1 MEQFETEILIPE
13 TLPLLPVRDIV
24 VFPYMVLPLYVG
36 REQSIESVNEAL
48 GEDRLIF
55 LACQKDPSNEEP
67 EGEDIYE
74 IGTVAIILR
83 MLKMPDNRIKL
94 LVQGVKRGRIKEHLE
109 AENGYKVNIEE
120 IEDVEETENPENE
133 ALLRHIKELLN
144 QAVSMGKPMLP
155 DLIAVIESIDEPG
168 KLADIIVSNLGL
180 KMDEAQ
186 EVLELEDTAERL
198 KKVGEFLTREVS
210 ILEVQQKIMNDARGE
225 IDKSQK
231 EYFLREQLKAIRKE
245 LGEEDD
251 FMVEMDEYRKK
262 IKKCKMP
269 KEVNEEALKQLDRL
283 SKMHGDSAEATV
295 VRTFLD
301 WMIDVPWSK
310 STKDKLDIKEAK
322 KILDEDHFGLEE
334 VKDRILDFLAL
345 RKLKKDIKSPILC
358 LAGPPGVGKTSLG
371 MSVARAMGRKY
382 VRMSLGGVRDEAE
395 IRGHRRTYIGALPGK
410 IIQGMKTAGSN
421 NPVFMLDEIDK
432 LGNDFRGDPA
442 SALLEVLDP
451 VQNVNFVDH
460 YIGVPLDLSKVM
472 FITTANYLD
481 PIPPAL
487 KDRMEIINIPGYT
500 EEEKIKISEKY
511 LIPRQIKE
519 NGLDDY
525 KIRFSKNTLSK
536 LISGYT
542 MESGL
547 RNLERTIGT
556 VCRKIGR
563 LIAEGDKRKSFMVN
577 EKSLE
582 KYLGPEKFIGDDE
595 LKDNEVG
602 TVTGLAWTPVG
613 GDVLFVECSKFKGK
627 GVLNVTGQL
636 GDVMKESSRAAFTY
650 VRTIADKFKIDPE
663 DFEKFDVHIHVPAG
677 AIPKDGPSA
686 GITMATALVSCLT
699 GRKVNKKVAMTGEIT
714 ITGKVLPIGGLKEKL
729 LAAKRHGIE
738 KVLVPAKNEKD
749 LRNLPK
755 YVRDSLDIVYV
766 TLFDEVVDQA
776 LLEKE

>member
-1 MEQFETEILIPE
+1 MEQFEAEINIPDQ
-13 TLPLLPVRDIV
+13 LPLLPVRDIV
-24 VFPYMVLPLYVG
+24 VFPYMVIPLYVG
-36 REQSIESVNEAL
+36 RDQSIASVNEAL
-48 GEDRLIF
+48 NEDRLIF
-55 LACQKDPSNEEP
+55 LACQKDPADEEP
-67 EGEDIYE
+67 ETDEIYE
-74 IGTVAIILR
+74 VGTVAVILR

-94 LVQGVKRGRIKEHLE
+94 LVQGVKRGKITEHLE
-109 AENGYKVNIEE
+109 PDEGYRVKFEE
-120 IEDVEETENPENE
+120 IEDGEEEENPESE
-133 ALLRHIKELLN
+133 ALLRHIKEQLAH
-144 QAVSMGKPMLP
+144 AVTLGKPMLP
-155 DLIAVIESIDEPG
+155 DLIAVIESIEEAG

-180 KMDEAQ
+180 KVDEAQ
-186 EVLELEDTAERL
+186 EILELEDTLDRL
-198 KKVGEFLTREVS
+198 KKVGEFLTREIS

-231 EYFLREQLKAIRKE
+231 EYFLREQLKAIKKE

-251 FMVEMDEYRKK
+251 FSAEMEEYRKK

-269 KEVNEEALKQLDRL
+269 KKVNEEAMKQLDRL
-283 SKMHGDSAEATV
+283 SKMHQDSAESTV
-295 VRTFLD
+295 ARTYLD
-301 WMIDVPWSK
+301 WMIEVPWSK
-310 STKDKLDIKEAK
+310 TTKDKLDIKESKA
-322 KILDEDHFGLEE
+322 ILDEDHFGLDE

-345 RKLKKDIKSPILC
+345 RKLKTDMKSPILC
-358 LAGPPGVGKTSLG
+358 LVGPPGVGKTSLG

-432 LGNDFRGDPA
+432 LGSDFRCDPS

-460 YIGVPLDLSKVM
+460 YMGVPLDLSKVM

-481 PIPPAL
+481 PIPAAL
-487 KDRMEIINIPGYT
+487 LDRMEMIQIPGYT
-500 EEEKIKISEKY
+500 EEEKVKIAEKY
-511 LIPRQIKE
+511 LIPRQKSE

-525 KIRFSKNTLSK
+525 ELRFSKNSLSA

-542 MESGL
+542 RESGL

-556 VCRKIGR
+556 VFRKIGR
-563 LIAEGDKRKSFMVN
+563 KIAEGDKRKSFMVTD
-577 EKSLE
+577 KALE
-582 KYLGPEKFIGDDE
+582 KYLGPEKFTGDEE
-595 LKDNEVG
+595 LKENEVG

-613 GDVLFVECSKFKGK
+613 GEVLFVECTKFKGK

-636 GDVMKESSRAAFTY
+636 GDVMKESARAAFTY
-650 VRTIADKFKIDPE
+650 VRTIGDKFDIDPE
-663 DFEKFDVHIHVPAG
+663 DFEKLDIHIHAPAG

-686 GITMATALVSCLT
+686 GITMATALVSCFT

-755 YVRDSLDIVYV
+755 YAKNALEIVYV
-766 TLFDEVVDQA
+766 SQFEEVIEHA
-776 LLEKE
+776 LLD